1 MEDDYFIENEYI
13 YENDFI
19 FEKPNYHSFT
29 PETNHSSKDILA
41 IKPMI
46 DYEENNRNNSQ
57 YITYLDHP
65 NIIIEKEKEEEE
77 EKEKE
82 TNDLNILSQ
91 IYFGSITII
100 GLYIF
105 FKLLQR
111 SK

>member
-19 FEKPNYHSFT
+19 FEKLNYHSFT
-29 PETNHSSKDILA
+29 PEIIHSSKDILA

-46 DYEENNRNNSQ
+46 DYEENNHINPQ

-65 NIIIEKEKEEEE
+65 NIIVEKEKEEEE
-77 EKEKE
+77 KKKES
-82 TNDLNILSQ
+82 NDLNILSQ